1 MMMEACL
8 ALARLEVTPL
18 FASSI
23 KLLAAPNTMSVLF
36 PLAPC
41 SCSAR
46 SSDTAVWSP
55 YPKYLLP

>member
-1 MMMEACL
+1 MMMEAYL
-8 ALARLEVTPL
+8 APARVEITPL

-23 KLLAAPNTMSVLF
+23 KLLEAPNIMSVLF

-41 SCSAR
+41 SRSVG

-55 YPKYLLP
+55 LSYNIG